1 MSAYEAEGIWGHIV
15 HHAQRVEVSELARI
29 IGVKDLEENSNL
41 WIELKAYSSI
51 LSDLANADLG
61 SSSGVND
68 ELVFSGDSGAGPS
81 GAWAALSEANL
92 KSQGSV
98 VPSLDLGGGAMAS
111 NNSGQESNSNNST
124 SRKGGSQLTG
134 RSSARS
140 MDSLE
145 FVLSIEEHIN
155 VDSIHHVVEQV
166 RRALLSER
174 SDLRSEIS
182 VLQNAMDG
190 ETDVISARAASAHH
204 RPSSK
209 QREKKSKMSRFQ
221 SGNNANPAHASSQV
235 SGTGTGTGTG
245 GECGACR
252 RLNTDQ
258 EVEPGKIRPN
268 KSNNKQL
275 SGSASLSSVGVSR
288 SEYLSQL
295 YTQQQQPQG
304 RGGRQFV
311 QCPDCFEKSSNPGHG
326 RRGCSNSLPPEE
338 KSGESSGGI
347 AMGGGK
353 SRSRMR
359 NKLQAARDEKHF
371 LDFDM

>member
-1 MSAYEAEGIWGHIV
+1 MSAYETEGIWGHIV

-29 IGVKDLEENSNL
+29 IGAKYLEENSNL

-61 SSSGVND
+61 SSSGVSD
-68 ELVFSGDSGAGPS
+68 ELVFCGDSGPGPS

-92 KSQGSV
+92 KSQGSA

-111 NNSGQESNSNNST
+111 NNRQESNSNNST

-155 VDSIHHVVEQV
+155 VDSIHHVVDQV

-221 SGNNANPAHASSQV
+221 SGNNANPAYSSQV
-235 SGTGTGTGTG
+235 SGTGKG
-245 GECGACR
+245 GDCGACR

-268 KSNNKQL
+268 KSSSKL

-288 SEYLSQL
+288 SEY
-295 YTQQQQPQG
+295 PQG
-304 RGGRQFV
+304 GGRQFV
-311 QCPDCFEKSSNPGHG
+311 QCPDCFEKSNNPGHG